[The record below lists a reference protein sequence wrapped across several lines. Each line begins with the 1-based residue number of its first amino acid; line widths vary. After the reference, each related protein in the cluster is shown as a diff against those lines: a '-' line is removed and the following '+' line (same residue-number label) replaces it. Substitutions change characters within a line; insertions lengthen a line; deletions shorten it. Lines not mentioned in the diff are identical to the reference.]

1 MGASIEFAIE
11 SAAKR
16 PSTFCITSPRNR
28 KKNADHF
35 RLLPSK
41 ISVASGRSV
50 AGDDLNS
57 NDSRRNDPQMM
68 LVPMVIEQTGRGERA
83 YDIYS
88 RLLRDN
94 IIFIGTP
101 IDDNIANLV
110 IAQMLFLA
118 QEDPEKDIQLY
129 INSPGGSITAGMAIY
144 DTMQYVK
151 NDVMTL
157 CVGQAASMAA
167 LLLAS
172 GQAKKRL
179 ALPNSRILIHQPSM
193 GGLSGQATDID
204 IHAREILRM
213 REITNQLLAK
223 HSGQKLDKVE
233 KDVERD
239 FIMNAQ
245 QAKEYGIIDDIIYKT
260 AKAA

>member
-1 MGASIEFAIE
+1 MN
-11 SAAKR
+11 AK
-16 PSTFCITSPRNR
+16 
-28 KKNADHF
+28 
-35 RLLPSK
+35 
-41 ISVASGRSV
+41 
-50 AGDDLNS
+50 
-57 NDSRRNDPQMM
+57 DPQMM

-129 INSPGGSITAGMAIY
+129 VNSPGGSITAGMAIY

-151 NDVMTL
+151 NDVTTI
-157 CVGQAASMAA
+157 CIGQAASMAA
-167 LLLAS
+167 LLLAA
-172 GQAKKRL
+172 GEPKKRL

-213 REITNQLLAK
+213 REITNELLAK
-223 HSGQKLDKVE
+223 HSGQKLEKVE
-233 KDVERD
+233 KERRTRFHHECPAGKRVWNHRRHHLQD
-239 FIMNAQ
+239 QI
-245 QAKEYGIIDDIIYKT
+245 KI
-260 AKAA
+260 